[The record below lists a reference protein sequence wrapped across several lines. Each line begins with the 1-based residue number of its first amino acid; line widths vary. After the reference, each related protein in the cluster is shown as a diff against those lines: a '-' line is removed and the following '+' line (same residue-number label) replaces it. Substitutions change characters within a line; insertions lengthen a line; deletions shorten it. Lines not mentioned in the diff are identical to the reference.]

1 MNFLAHLHLAT
12 LAQSSLT
19 GNLMAD
25 FVRGNPDTLYP
36 AEMVAGIRLHRRIDA
51 LTDSLPEVRT
61 ACRHFSA
68 DYRRVAPIA
77 LDVLWDH
84 FLARHWSELEPTT
97 SLTHFVNDAERQIA
111 PHLPDTPE
119 RFRNLNHYLW
129 PERWLERY
137 AELPFIADVL
147 HRMSVRR
154 PKLAA
159 LSGSFGDIERGYHQF
174 ETLFWQFYP
183 RMMHL
188 AKTGQLD
195 GPADAAR

>member
-25 FVRGNPDTLYP
+25 FVRGNPEGVYS
-36 AEMVAGIRLHRRIDA
+36 AEIVSGIRLHRRIDT
-51 LTDSLPEVRT
+51 LTDGLPEVRA
-61 ACRHFSA
+61 ACRDFSPA
-68 DYRRVAPIA
+68 YRRVAPIA

-84 FLARHWSELEPTT
+84 FLARHWTTLEPAIA
-97 SLTHFVNDAERQIA
+97 LQQFVHNVQQHIT
-111 PHLPDTPE
+111 PHLPQTPE
-119 RFRNLNHYLW
+119 RFRHLTEYLW
-129 PERWLERY
+129 AERWLERY
-137 AELPFIADVL
+137 AELDFIGNVL
-147 HRMSVRR
+147 HRMSLRR

-159 LSGSFGDIERGYHQF
+159 LSGSFSDIERGYPQF

-183 RMMHL
+183 RMMHQ

-195 GPADAAR
+195 GRANMAP

>member
-12 LAQSSLT
+12 LADSSLL

-25 FVRGNPDTLYP
+25 FVRGDPQDSYA
-36 AEMVAGIRLHRRIDA
+36 AEVVSGIRLHRRVDV
-51 LTDSLPEVRT
+51 LTDSLAEVRL
-61 ACRHFSA
+61 ARQYFS
-68 DYRRVAPIA
+68 DIHRRVAPIT

-84 FLARHWSELEPTT
+84 FLAKHWQQVEPA
-97 SLTHFVNDAERQIA
+97 LPLAAFVNQARLQIT
-111 PHLPDTPE
+111 PHLAQTPE
-119 RFRNLNHYLW
+119 GFQHLNRYLW

-147 HRMSVRR
+147 HRMAVRR

-159 LSGSFGDIERGYHQF
+159 LSGSFSDIERHYLQF

-183 RMMHL
+183 VMMHL
-188 AKTGQLD
+188 AKIRQL
-195 GPADAAR
+195 

>member
-25 FVRGNPDTLYP
+25 FVRGNPEGLYST
-36 AEMVAGIRLHRRIDA
+36 EIVAGIRLHRRIDV

-61 ACRHFSA
+61 ACRDFSPP
-68 DYRRVAPIA
+68 YRRVAPIA

-84 FLARHWSELEPTT
+84 FLARHWAKLEPAIE
-97 SLTHFVNDAERQIA
+97 LHHFVANVQHHIT
-111 PHLPDTPE
+111 PHLPQTPE
-119 RFRNLNHYLW
+119 RFRHLTEYLW
-129 PERWLERY
+129 AERWLERY
-137 AELPFIADVL
+137 AELAFIGDVL
-147 HRMSVRR
+147 HRMSLRR

-159 LSGSFGDIERGYHQF
+159 LSGSFSDIERGYLQF

-183 RMMHL
+183 RMMHQ
-188 AKTGQLD
+188 AKTGQLA
-195 GPADAAR
+195 GPAESTP

>member
-12 LAQSSLT
+12 LSNSSLI

-25 FVRGNPDTLYP
+25 FVRGNPQEHYP
-36 AEMVAGIRLHRRIDA
+36 SDIVAGIRLHRRVDV
-51 LTDSLPEVRT
+51 LTDSLPEVRE
-61 ACRHFSA
+61 ACRCFSA
-68 DYRRVAPIA
+68 DYRRVAPIT

-84 FLARHWSELEPTT
+84 FLSRHWSTLEPTT
-97 SLTHFVNDAERQIA
+97 LLDNFITTAQLQIV
-111 PHLPDTPE
+111 PHLSQTPD
-119 RFRNLNHYLW
+119 RFQNLNRYLW

-154 PKLAA
+154 PRLAA
-159 LSGSFGDIERGYHQF
+159 LSGSFSDIERHYHQF

-183 RMMHL
+183 RMMQL
-188 AKTGQLD
+188 AKTGQL
-195 GPADAAR
+195 